1 MTVNCPQCHSANP
14 PGSQL
19 CDKCGI
25 RLIPDEIA
33 DPPTATAPPR
43 PEEIN
48 TGTILNAKYR
58 ILGKIGSGG
67 MGVVYKAED
76 LRLKRTVALKFLSSK
91 LTNWEAHERF
101 VHEAQAASELDHP
114 NICTVY
120 EFDETEAGQMY
131 IAMAYYSGES
141 LRDKIKRG
149 PLTVEEALDI
159 VIQLATGLGKA
170 HQRGIVH
177 RDIKPANILMTEDGL
192 AKIVDFGLSR
202 FSGTPRVTRPGTT

>member
-1 MTVNCPQCHSANP
+1 MTVNCPQCHTANP
-14 PGSQL
+14 TGSQL
-19 CDKCGI
+19 CDKCGAK
-25 RLIPDEIA
+25 LVIPDGITA
-33 DPPTATAPPR
+33 APTISGPPR
-43 PEEIN
+43 PEELN

-149 PLTVEEALDI
+149 PLTVEEALD
-159 VIQLATGLGKA
+159 
-170 HQRGIVH
+170 
-177 RDIKPANILMTEDGL
+177 NILAERNRYYQIVDRESLRVVKEGL
-192 AKIVDFGLSR
+192 AIFKNFVPETGETSFGSAA
-202 FSGTPRVTRPGTT
+202 S